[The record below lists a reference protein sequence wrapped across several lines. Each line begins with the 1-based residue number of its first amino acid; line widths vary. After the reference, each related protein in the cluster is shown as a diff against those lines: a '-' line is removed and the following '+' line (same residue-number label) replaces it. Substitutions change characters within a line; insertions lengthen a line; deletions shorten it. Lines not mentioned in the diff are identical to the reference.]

1 MISKERVLEALK
13 DILDPEIGVSLIELG
28 MIRDIIINDNTIE
41 IKMVLTTPFC
51 PLANYMVEEIRSK
64 ASEAAEGREVIV
76 IILDEPWSPPE

>member
-64 ASEAAEGREVIV
+64 ASEVAEGREVIV